1 MKPEYETPK
10 GTYSTWEEAAACE
23 LTNNPDDVVL
33 EEMRQQVFKEVSQKH
48 FDEWLA
54 AASNPIPHWGT
65 K

>member
-1 MKPEYETPK
+1 MTRHDTITSEVTKMKPEYETPK
-10 GTYSTWEEAAACE
+10 G
-23 LTNNPDDVVL
+23 PDDVVL

-54 AASNPIPHWGT
+54 AASNPVSHWGT